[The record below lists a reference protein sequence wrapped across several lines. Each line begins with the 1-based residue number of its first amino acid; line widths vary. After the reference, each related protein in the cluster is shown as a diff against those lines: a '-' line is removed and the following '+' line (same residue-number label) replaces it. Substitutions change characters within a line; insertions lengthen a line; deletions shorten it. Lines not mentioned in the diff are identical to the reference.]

1 MKTYLD
7 CLPCFVQQALTTV
20 RRFGGDEQAQERV
33 VRAVLKILHEE
44 DFADPPPVIAQRVY
58 PAINACLGTDD
69 PYARLKQDSNRSV
82 LSLLPRF
89 RELIR
94 AARDPFRATVKLVLS
109 GNVIDF
115 GASQSFDLEATV
127 QRMLEGEPARDEIAA
142 LQRRLGE
149 GRRVLYLAD
158 NAGEIVLDRLLIE
171 ELQAAGA
178 EVTLAVR
185 GGPIIN
191 DATVE
196 DAAVAG
202 LDQIV
207 RVIAPSVVLPGI
219 SLERGDERFRE
230 AFDRAEIIIS
240 KGQGNY
246 ESLDHL
252 TGRYPIFFIFLVKC
266 QMVARDTGLV
276 EGDPVAAFNVAASS

>member
-20 RRFGGDEQAQERV
+20 RRFGGDEAVQERV
-33 VRAVLKILHEE
+33 ARAVLKILQEQ
-44 DFADPPPVIAQRVY
+44 DFGEPPPVIAQRVY
-58 PAINACLGTDD
+58 PAIHACLGTAD
-69 PYARLKQDSNRSV
+69 PYARLKEESNRRV
-82 LSLLPRF
+82 LELLPRF
-89 RELIR
+89 RALVR
-94 AARDPFRATVKLVLS
+94 AADDPFRTSVKLVLA

-115 GASQSFDLEATV
+115 GASQSFDLERTV
-127 QRMLEGEPARDEIAA
+127 QRMMEGEPARDEIAV
-142 LQRRLGE
+142 LQQRLGE
-149 GRRVLYLAD
+149 GSRVLYLAD

-171 ELQAAGA
+171 ELRAAGA

-202 LDQIV
+202 LDHLA
-207 RVIAPSVVLPGI
+207 RVIAPSAVLPGV
-219 SLERGDERFRE
+219 SLQGSDAAFRQ
-230 AFDRAEIIIS
+230 AFDEADLIVS

-246 ESLDHL
+246 ETLEDLS
-252 TGRYPIFFIFLVKC
+252 GRHPIFFIFIVKC
-266 QMVARDTGLV
+266 PMVARQTGLC
-276 EGDPVAAFNVAASS
+276 EGDPVAAFKVSAP